1 MNEPNFWEMLLGFA
15 IIFVS
20 MGYGNFLARRRQ
32 AERREERAKT
42 AHQNK
47 LERNARKK
55 SSRQH
60 KSH

>member
-15 IIFVS
+15 IIFLS

-32 AERREERAKT
+32 SERKEEREQN
-42 AHQNK
+42 AHQTK

-55 SSRQH
+55 TNRQH